1 MIPKIHM
8 TRGDDEES
16 LRFFCSMDRDHD
28 KILTFLAHKIFLLG
42 FWWLGAGVWA
52 GLDCFT
58 LAEMVN
64 GMLLGAGVSDHYHSS
79 SLLSIHGLCSLA
91 SWLVASLL
99 GGLLGGIG
107 RIWWSIAG
115 YGYSCW

>member
-1 MIPKIHM
+1 MKRACVSFVLWIGIMIRYSPSWHTK
-8 TRGDDEES
+8 
-16 LRFFCSMDRDHD
+16 
-28 KILTFLAHKIFLLG
+28 FLLG
-42 FWWLGAGVWA
+42 FWWFGAGVWA

>member
-1 MIPKIHM
+1 MKRACVSFVLWIGIMIRYSSYWH
-8 TRGDDEES
+8 TN
-16 LRFFCSMDRDHD
+16 FFYRVS
-28 KILTFLAHKIFLLG
+28 G
-42 FWWLGAGVWA
+42 GSGAGVWA

-64 GMLLGAGVSDHYHSS
+64 GMLLGAGVSDHYHLS
-79 SLLSIHGLCSLA
+79 SLLSIRGLCSLV